1 MIDIQ
6 RYLLIAAIAALSV
19 MLLVEW
25 KNFDVSP
32 NAPLAAAADVD
43 TNTSEPAADLP
54 STEANGEL
62 PAAHDDVAEAMP
74 RPYEMFFE

>member
-25 KNFDVSP
+25 KKGYYKRWKNNPKSVEGDAFAALALENYIRDETSWSARQSNFTASAFDSY
-32 NAPLAAAADVD
+32 ADASSV
-43 TNTSEPAADLP
+43 
-54 STEANGEL
+54 
-62 PAAHDDVAEAMP
+62 
-74 RPYEMFFE
+74 